1 MKKKSKVIIRHF
13 IIVVGSHTL
22 WTYAAVQSG
31 CQVLHI
37 IVEKINRLL
46 VCQQVIFWSSSK
58 KVSKVVIRHFII
70 IVANHTLWT
79 YAAIHNGSQVVELI
93 ACSSADDFEVEL

>member
-1 MKKKSKVIIRHF
+1 MIIRHF

-58 KVSKVVIRHFII
+58 KVSKVVIRHFYYHCLQIT
-70 IVANHTLWT
+70 HFGPMQQF
-79 YAAIHNGSQVVELI
+79 HNGSQVVELI